1 MIARVGYKCQIKG
14 TRSITSYYHL
24 NYLLDWLQFKIPLH
38 AMRSLFLFSALALVA
53 SVLAQDIDSNDVPSQ
68 CKDAC
73 ASVVSLTA
81 RCDNSTHDD
90 DSAEMKCVCNDPGAS
105 KNVPNCAAC
114 LDKYGKDGKDNGM
127 FLSDDKGNIA
137 ALC

>member
-1 MIARVGYKCQIKG
+1 MPDQR
-14 TRSITSYYHL
+14 RSVY
-24 NYLLDWLQFKIPLH
+24 NLLLPSRLLIGLQFKAPLH
-38 AMRSLFLFSALALVA
+38 IMRSLFLFSALALAA
-53 SVLAQDIDSNDVPSQ
+53 SVWAQDIDSNDVPSQ

-127 FLSDDKGNIA
+127 SLPDGKVNIA

>member
-1 MIARVGYKCQIKG
+1 MPDQRHSVY
-14 TRSITSYYHL
+14 
-24 NYLLDWLQFKIPLH
+24 NLLLPSQLLIGLQFKAPLH
-38 AMRSLFLFSALALVA
+38 TMRSLFLFSALALAA
-53 SVLAQDIDSNDVPSQ
+53 SVWAQDIDSNDVPSQ

-90 DSAEMKCVCNDPGAS
+90 DSAEMKCVCDDPGAS
-105 KNVPNCAAC
+105 NNVPNCAAC

-127 FLSDDKGNIA
+127 FL
-137 ALC
+137 

>member
-1 MIARVGYKCQIKG
+1 
-14 TRSITSYYHL
+14 
-24 NYLLDWLQFKIPLH
+24 
-38 AMRSLFLFSALALVA
+38 MRSLFLFSALALAA
-53 SVLAQDIDSNDVPSQ
+53 SVWAQDIDSNDVPSQ

-127 FLSDDKGNIA
+127 SLSDGKVNIA